1 MSRKVD
7 LRDLE
12 TVDRLVRTE
21 IEEGLATF
29 RADGAEA
36 RLRTRIAAGPGPVRR
51 RPLASMAVPILLAT
65 SAAVIAFLLVTLPP
79 DRRPIDARDFMTVLL
94 RSPALAR
101 PSAEASQGPMS
112 RDGGGGFE
120 RALAAARSSGGTERS
135 SETGA
140 GPAKAPSLSLSER
153 MRILYK
159 DKVIERALML
169 LINKTKEA

>member
-1 MSRKVD
+1 MNRKVD
-7 LRDLE
+7 ARGFE

-21 IEEGLATF
+21 IEEGLAAF

-36 RLRTRIAAGPGPVRR
+36 RLRARIAAGPGPVRR

-65 SAAVIAFLLVTLPP
+65 SAAVIAFLLVTRLPAH
-79 DRRPIDARDFMTVLL
+79 RPIDARDFMTVLL

-101 PSAEASQGPMS
+101 PPAGAFPEPVPHDAP
-112 RDGGGGFE
+112 GGFE
-120 RALAAARSSGGTERS
+120 RALAAARSSGGADRS

-159 DKVIERALML
+159 DKVIERVLML